1 MRWVTFRSPD
11 ERSAGGGPRTGVV
24 DGETVRALPAGTTLL
39 DLLREGRLSEAGEA
53 ARRDPAEVL
62 ALDDVVLLAPIPHP
76 PSVRDALCFL
86 QHMRNCRRV
95 LGDPRELEPIWTQT
109 PAFYFSNPA
118 NMLGPHDDV
127 PIAPGA
133 DWFDLELEVGA
144 VVGRPGRDL
153 DPASADDH
161 IAGYLL
167 FCDWSARDLQQ
178 RENQFGLGLAKAK
191 DCGTTLGPA
200 LVTPDELE
208 PYRRDGRLAMEL
220 SATVNDQPLTS
231 GRLDEMDWTFSE
243 VLAYASRGV
252 DVRPGDVIGSGTV
265 PGGCLLEHL
274 DTTPD
279 AYTRWL
285 RPGDL
290 VSLHGEGLGETR
302 QRITAGS
309 EPSRLTSGY

>member
-1 MRWVTFRSPD
+1 MHWVTYQSSD
-11 ERSAGGGPRTGVV
+11 GSAAGRGPRTGVV
-24 DGETVRALPAGTTLL
+24 DGETIRALPSGTTLL
-39 DLLREGRLSEAGEA
+39 DLLVDGELTAAGDTA
-53 ARRDPAEVL
+53 MRAPAEVI
-62 ALDDVVLLAPIPHP
+62 ALDEVTLLAPITHP
-76 PSVRDALCFL
+76 PSVRDSLCFL

-118 NMLGPHDDV
+118 NMLGPNEDV
-127 PIAPGA
+127 PIAPGSR
-133 DWFDLELEVGA
+133 WFDLELEVAA

-153 DPASADDH
+153 DPASAEGH
-161 IAGYLL
+161 IAGYLM

-178 RENQFGLGLAKAK
+178 RENEFGLGLAKAK

-208 PYRRDGRLAMEL
+208 PYRRGGRLAMEL
-220 SATVNDQPLTS
+220 TAEVNGQRLTS

-252 DVRPGDVIGSGTV
+252 DLRPGDVVGSGTV

-285 RPGDL
+285 RPGDV
-290 VSLHGEGLGETR
+290 VSLRGEGLGETR

-309 EPSRLTSGY
+309 EPRRLSSGY